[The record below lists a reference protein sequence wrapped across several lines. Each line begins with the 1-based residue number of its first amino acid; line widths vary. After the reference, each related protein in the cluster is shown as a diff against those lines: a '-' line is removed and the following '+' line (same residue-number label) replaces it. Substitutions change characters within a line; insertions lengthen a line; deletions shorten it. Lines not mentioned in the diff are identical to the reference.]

1 MQDSVL
7 EHGCMLRMKF
17 GKAAASIFVTYLRRG
32 LITSILGSIHS
43 KSPMAASKSN
53 PKLGGTIEVRI

>member
-7 EHGCMLRMKF
+7 EHGCMLRMEF

-32 LITSILGSIHS
+32 LINVIFDKWN
-43 KSPMAASKSN
+43 KS
-53 PKLGGTIEVRI
+53 TIFP